1 MRSLERM
8 YENVYAVIRNDKRA
22 IYSVWFQLYFKEW
35 PEKPNWTFTGKKIL
49 RRCLKG
55 TELKSGEWGQ
65 HPVLTPGLTFRKTVF
80 YSKPEPEYLQCIS
93 TVLDSAHV
101 LVYSTKIP
109 HHMTFRLSTL
119 SCEFISKNWK
129 IINHVNSLPLKK
141 KKKLIRISGQI

>member
-22 IYSVWFQLYFKEW
+22 IYIVWFQLYFKER
-35 PEKPNWTFTGKKIL
+35 PEKPNWMFTGKKIL
-49 RRCLKG
+49 RRFLKG
-55 TELKSGEWGQ
+55 TDLKNGQWGQ
-65 HPVLTPGLTFRKTVF
+65 HPLLTPGLTFRKTVF

-109 HHMTFRLSTL
+109 NHVKFRLSTL
-119 SCEFISKNWK
+119 SCEFISKIGK
-129 IINHVNSLPLKK
+129 SLTMLTP
-141 KKKLIRISGQI
+141 SP